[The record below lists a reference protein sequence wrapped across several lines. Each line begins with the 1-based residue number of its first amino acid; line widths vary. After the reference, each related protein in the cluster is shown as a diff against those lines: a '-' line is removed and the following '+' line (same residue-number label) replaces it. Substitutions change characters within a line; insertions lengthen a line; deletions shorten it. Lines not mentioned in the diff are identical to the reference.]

1 LRYKVLGLIIDSDTT
16 LSGLEPWD
24 ECQTLAPSVTLRQV
38 PPAGSA
44 DLAKR
49 QLVRKI
55 LADPRGKYWSMYE
68 GESQYLLEY
77 DGLVQFNISR
87 DGTSIGYSLNRD
99 DLSQFFQW
107 AVLHLV
113 LLFVLHLRSV
123 PVYHAGGVSVDGE
136 ALVFFG
142 HSGQGKSTLSASFGK
157 AGYPVIT
164 DDVLVLE
171 ESDQGFGALPSF
183 PWVRLC
189 RESIDAVFGMDALE
203 FLSADGD
210 GKLRVSPDSGLM
222 PFAARPSPVKG
233 IYVLS
238 NGDGLPSSQI
248 VEISPIP
255 RAEAIGILLSRNSM
269 LPVLGRDQVAYV
281 LGFLTRLVMQ
291 IPVWHLRINPGLE
304 QLPQVVEAIVKH
316 DPIHSTLSA
325 MSRPECR
332 V

>member
-24 ECQTLAPSVTLRQV
+24 ECQPPTPSVTLRQV
-38 PPAGSA
+38 PPVDST
-44 DLAKR
+44 DLAKWR
-49 QLVRKI
+49 LFRRV

-68 GESQYLLEY
+68 GESRYLLEY
-77 DGLVQFNISR
+77 DGLLQFSISR
-87 DGTSIGYSLNRD
+87 DGNSIEYSLNRD
-99 DLSQFFQW
+99 NLDQFFQW
-107 AVLHLV
+107 TVLHLV

-123 PVYHAGGVSVDGE
+123 PVYHAGGVSVDGK
-136 ALVFFG
+136 ALLFFG

-171 ESDQGFGALPSF
+171 EDEQGFSALPSF

-189 RESIDAVFGMDALE
+189 RESIDAVFGINALE

-222 PFAARPSPVKG
+222 PFAAGPSPVKG

-238 NGDGLPSSQI
+238 NGDGLLSSQI
-248 VEISPIP
+248 VEISLIP

-281 LGFLTRLVMQ
+281 LGFLNRLVTQ

-316 DPIHSTLSA
+316 EPISRPLSA
-325 MSRPECR
+325 MSRLGCR

>member
-1 LRYKVLGLIIDSDTT
+1 LRYKVLGLLIDSDTT
-16 LSGLEPWD
+16 LSGLAPWT
-24 ECQTLAPSVTLRQV
+24 ECQTLPPSVTLRQV
-38 PPAGSA
+38 PLVDSI
-44 DLAKR
+44 DSSKW
-49 QLVRKI
+49 QLVRRV
-55 LADPRGKYWSMYE
+55 LADPRGKYWLMYE
-68 GESQYLLEY
+68 GESNYLLEY
-77 DGLVQFNISR
+77 DGLVQFSISR
-87 DGTSIGYSLNRD
+87 DGNSIGYSLSRD
-99 DLSQFFQW
+99 NLDQFFQW

-123 PVYHAGGVSVDGE
+123 PVYHAGGVSVDGK
-136 ALVFFG
+136 ALLFFG

-171 ESDQGFGALPSF
+171 ESEHGFSALPSF

-189 RESIDAVFGMDALE
+189 RESINAVFGIDALE
-203 FLSADGD
+203 SLSADGD

-222 PFAARPSPVKG
+222 PFAAGPSPVKG

-238 NGDGLPSSQI
+238 NGAGLPSSRI
-248 VEISPIP
+248 VEIRPIP

-281 LGFLTRLVMQ
+281 LAFLTRLVTQ

-304 QLPQVVEAIVKH
+304 QLPQVVEAIVEH
-316 DPIHSTLSA
+316 EPVLRLLSD
-325 MSRPECR
+325 MSHQGCR
-332 V
+332 A